1 MDFTE
6 KTEQL
11 IGKDAVEYLHKQRV
25 AVFGVGG
32 VGGAVVEALARAGI
46 GKIAIVDKDE
56 VSLSNINRQIIAL
69 HSTIGRKKVDVM
81 KERIQ
86 DISSEISVE
95 AYPEFFL
102 PENHDFISFED
113 YDYIVDAVD
122 TVTAKLLIIE
132 RAKEIG
138 IPVISAMGAG
148 NRIFA
153 TDFRVAKIEKTSGC
167 PLARVMR
174 RELRARNLK
183 NVKCVYS
190 PTEPNRFVENQ
201 NDLNSFKIQNASI
214 SFVPPVM
221 GYLLVGEVVRD
232 LLKNGGFLQK
242 TN

>member
-6 KTEQL
+6 RTELL

-25 AVFGVGG
+25 AIFGIGGVGG
-32 VGGAVVEALARAGI
+32 VVAEALARVGV
-46 GKIAIVDKDE
+46 GKIAIVDKDD
-56 VSLSNINRQIIAL
+56 VSLSNINRQIVAL

-81 KERIQ
+81 KERIL
-86 DISSEISVE
+86 DISKEICVE

-102 PENHDFISFED
+102 PENQDFISFEN
-113 YDYIVDAVD
+113 YDYIIDAVD

-132 RAKEIG
+132 RAKKIG

-153 TDFRVAKIEKTSGC
+153 TDFRVAEIEKTTSC

-174 RELRARNLK
+174 RELRARNVK

-190 PTEPNRFVENQ
+190 PTEPYGFTKNQ
-201 NDLNSFKIQNASI
+201 SDSNLFKIQNASI
-214 SFVPPVM
+214 AFVPPVM

-232 LLKNGGFLQK
+232 LLKKGGFLQQ
-242 TN
+242 